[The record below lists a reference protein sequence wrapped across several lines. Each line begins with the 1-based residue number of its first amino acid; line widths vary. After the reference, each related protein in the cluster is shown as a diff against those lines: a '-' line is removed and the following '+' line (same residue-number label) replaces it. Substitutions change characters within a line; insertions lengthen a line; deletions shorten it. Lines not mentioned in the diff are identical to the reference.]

1 RPTASKECPLLGR
14 SGHGATAAGVPDL
27 TALQRLPGSS
37 SSPGALSRGLFQRHH
52 RGSCNPFSRISATL
66 ALTGEY
72 CSNNVTGTNPPA
84 DAALSAFAHAHSPR
98 RHKCPFR
105 RCEGIQ
111 KNPNYYI
118 YMSGKCS
125 TESCRF

>member
-1 RPTASKECPLLGR
+1 NCPKR
-14 SGHGATAAGVPDL
+14 AKSCNSQNPAD
-27 TALQRLPGSS
+27 ALA
-37 SSPGALSRGLFQRHH
+37 SSPTPLPVASALALSRGLFQRHH

-72 CSNNVTGTNPPA
+72 CSKNVTGTNPPA
-84 DAALSAFAHAHSPR
+84 DAALSAFAHAHFPR
-98 RHKCPFR
+98 RHKCPFH